1 MDGKALN
8 SNGQLQIQD
17 NRQREYH
24 GERQR
29 ETTVYGGGSVII
41 AIATGTSTSVP
52 VTIIR
57 GQSTGYAVF
66 SITGQTGANPVVI
79 ETTATTVYACA
90 VAMRPGCDYN
100 PTTASTRIYYS
111 SLNTINIDC
120 PVTVDNAYMS
130 TVYAGNLYAT
140 RGDPY
145 YWRQRF
151 PAVLTSA
158 GSLQMKKS
166 VNTYFQFRSGSTSN
180 AMTTTQ
186 MGNSYAAI
194 SDTHFITG
202 ATWRSGLISATSVNA
217 NVYLYNY
224 PDDLMINISNNTP
237 FNESIDFEI
246 WLKNDV
252 GNETMLATLDYGQ
265 VVFPWSSVSGYYLMP
280 SSPGQFAGQEIG
292 VLVGTG
298 NVSRNY
304 TVQIGLSDGGTLTIN
319 GQTGY
324 DIEYDAT
331 LNYDIEIVNAYVEI
345 ST

>member
-1 MDGKALN
+1 MANYRYKIIVNVSITGDGKGKPA
-8 SNGQLQIQD
+8 
-17 NRQREYH
+17 Y
-24 GERQR
+24 
-29 ETTVYGGGSVII
+29 TGGGSVII
-41 AIATGTSTSVP
+41 AIATGTSTSIP

-66 SITGQTGANPVVI
+66 SITGQTGQNPVVI
-79 ETTATTVYACA
+79 QTTATTVYACA

-111 SLNTINIDC
+111 SLNTIYVSC
-120 PVTVDNAYMS
+120 PVSVDNAYMS
-130 TVYAGNLYAT
+130 TVYAGNLYVT

-166 VNTYFQFRSGSTSN
+166 VNTYFQFRSGATSN

-202 ATWRSGLISATSVNA
+202 ATWRSGLISASSINA

-224 PDDLMINISNNTP
+224 PDDLSISISNNTP
-237 FNESIDFEI
+237 YNEYVDFEI

-265 VVFPWSSVSGYYLMP
+265 VIYPWGSMNGAYLMP
-280 SSPGQFAGQEIG
+280 STPGQFAGQELG
-292 VLVGTG
+292 VLIGTDNG
-298 NVSRNY
+298 SRNY
-304 TVQIGLSDGGTLTIN
+304 TCVIGLSDGGTLTIN

-324 DIEYDAT
+324 EIEYDVT
-331 LNYDIEIVNAYVEI
+331 LNDDIEIINAYIEI